1 MGLTIN
7 SNLEAMNA
15 SRNLNSTEN
24 MLSQS
29 MQRLSSGLKINSAAD
44 DVAGYA
50 ISESLQSQVNGLN
63 QASENIQDAVAL
75 AQTAQGALNDVNG
88 MLQRIRELAVEYSN
102 GTTSEEDQKAIT
114 SEMGQLVDEIKRV
127 GATTQFNGKNLLDE
141 NEEIRFQVGAND
153 GEGVGVSTIKLYAS
167 IETYLN
173 VSTLGARL
181 TASGNTKLEP
191 AEKKAI
197 EAEEKAVGVKKEEL
211 ETKRETLKTAEGKAK
226 EEAAAE
232 ATTES
237 EKGTKVEEAVATE
250 VKEINEFSREVTE
263 AEKKVAAEYAKH
275 EPTGLKEIS
284 EAIAKVSGL
293 AGEFGAVQDRI
304 QYTQSNLEV
313 YSQNLT
319 SAVSALVD
327 VNMATE
333 MTNFTKDQVL
343 QQAGVAILAQANQL
357 PDATLKLLE

>member
-7 SNLEAMNA
+7 NNLEALNA

-24 MLSQS
+24 MLSQA

-50 ISESLQSQVNGLN
+50 ISQSLQSQVNGLN
-63 QASENIQDAVAL
+63 QAGENIQDAVAL
-75 AQTAQGALNDVNG
+75 AQTAQGALNDVNQ
-88 MLQRIRELAVEYSN
+88 MLQRVRELSVEYAN
-102 GTTSEEDQKAIT
+102 GTTSEEDQKAII
-114 SEMGQLVDEIKRV
+114 SEVTQLTDEIKRV
-127 GATTQFNGKNLLDE
+127 GETTSFNGKNLL
-141 NEEIRFQVGAND
+141 NAAEEIKFQVGAND
-153 GEGVGVSTIKLYAS
+153 GEEIGVSTIKLYSA
-167 IETYLN
+167 IEEDLEPK
-173 VSTLGARL
+173 TLGERL
-181 TASGNTKLEP
+181 SSGLGET
-191 AEKKAI
+191 EK
-197 EAEEKAVGVKKEEL
+197 E
-211 ETKRETLKTAEGKAK
+211 
-226 EEAAAE
+226 
-232 ATTES
+232 
-237 EKGTKVEEAVATE
+237 E
-250 VKEINEFSREVTE
+250 VKEIQGEIKEQEEAITEVKKELAKGGLTEAEVTE
-263 AEKKVAAEYAKH
+263 FKKEETEAKEKITELNGKITTLNTEH
-275 EPTGLKEIS
+275 PPTGLKELD
-284 EAIAKVSGL
+284 EAIATVSGL

-357 PDATLKLLE
+357 PDAALHLIEAG

>member
-7 SNLEAMNA
+7 NNLEALNA
-15 SRNLNSTEN
+15 SRNLNNTEG
-24 MLSQS
+24 MLSQA

-50 ISESLQSQVNGLN
+50 ISQSLQSQVNGLN
-63 QASENIQDAVAL
+63 QAGENIQDAVAL

-88 MLQRIRELAVEYSN
+88 MLQRVRELSVEYAN
-102 GTTSEEDQKAIT
+102 GTTSEEDQKAII
-114 SEMGQLVDEIKRV
+114 SEVTQLTDEIKRV
-127 GATTQFNGKNLLDE
+127 GETTSFNGKSLL
-141 NEEIRFQVGAND
+141 NAAEEIKFQVGAND
-153 GEGVGVSTIKLYAS
+153 GESIGVSTIKLYSA
-167 IETYLN
+167 IEEDLEPK
-173 VSTLGARL
+173 TLGERL
-181 TASGNTKLEP
+181 SSGLGET
-191 AEKKAI
+191 EKEEVKTI
-197 EAEEKAVGVKKEEL
+197 QGEVKEQEEKITEVKKEL
-211 ETKRETLKTAEGKAK
+211 AK
-226 EEAAAE
+226 
-232 ATTES
+232 
-237 EKGTKVEEAVATE
+237 GGL
-250 VKEINEFSREVTE
+250 TE
-263 AEKKVAAEYAKH
+263 AEVTAFKKEETEAKAEITKLNEGITKLNTEH
-275 EPTGLKEIS
+275 PPTGLKELD
-284 EAIAKVSGL
+284 EAIATVSGL

-357 PDATLKLLE
+357 PDAALHLIE